1 MKIAWFAFGVRACV
15 VGGQPETACP
25 APCMGII
32 LPSSDDQGRVPPFSD
47 AGRSTLVEGH
57 VRRAM
62 GIERQGSAPQGVPY
76 HSVEFENH
84 AHGPAD
90 DYNSPARNVVHARQA
105 ALNTRA
111 HVDALIHT
119 GARETQFQVLIGGH
133 AHLLADSS
141 LSKGAKLAS
150 AVGNVDHR
158 GASTR
163 RDDGGAAAANQRP
176 EVVAR
181 GTMYL
186 DRRGDGGVIF
196 VGHVAALVK
205 PYSKDTDVIQGVHD
219 FVLAMV
225 TFICASLHMDAVRR
239 KTGVQRVGMDQST
252 INCINGCASM
262 VFPLVMKT
270 LIYGNQAGNATGGAR
285 TEFCASMDTLISRS
299 TKGNRFDHGVLDAF
313 SRLGSGAGFRPV
325 SELASTLPFR
335 EVEPVKLRFKVK
347 EGVSQGTWEQEE
359 LTLLDEA
366 AQTGDSWD
374 KIQADLFPKRT
385 ARAIKGM

>member
-47 AGRSTLVEGH
+47 AGRSKLVEGA
-57 VRRAM
+57 VRSAM

-90 DYNSPARNVVHARQA
+90 DYNSPAKNVVHARQA
-105 ALNTRA
+105 ALNTGA
-111 HVDALIHT
+111 HVEALKHT
-119 GARETQFQVLIGGH
+119 GAHETQFRVLIGRH
-133 AHLLADSS
+133 AHLLADSN
-141 LSKGAKLAS
+141 LSKGAKLVP
-150 AVGNVDHR
+150 AVGHVDHR

-163 RDDGGAAAANQRP
+163 RDGGGAAAANQ
-176 EVVAR
+176 VAQVAR

-196 VGHVAALVK
+196 VGHVGALVN
-205 PYSKDTDVIQGVHD
+205 PYSQETDVIQGVHD

-225 TFICASLHMDAVRR
+225 TFICSCLHMDAVRR
-239 KTGVQRVGMDQST
+239 ETGVQRVGMDQST
-252 INCINGCASM
+252 IHCINGCASM

-285 TEFCASMDTLISRS
+285 TEFCASMDKLISRS
-299 TKGNRFDHGVLDAF
+299 TKGNKFDHGVLDAF
-313 SRLGSGAGFRPV
+313 SRLDSDAGFRPV
-325 SELASTLPFR
+325 SGLASTLPFR

-366 AQTGDSWD
+366 AQTGDTWD
-374 KIQADLFPKRT
+374 KIQADLFPRRT
-385 ARAIKGM
+385 AEAIRQM